1 MGKRRRRSRH
11 PKQYCTIDYLECIGY
26 TKQGKGIV
34 MFKDKP
40 FHVDEL
46 IEGEKARIMVYY
58 EEDDLGTA
66 RAIQLLEESPKRALP
81 LGHWKFS
88 MGSYQIPHLKDEY
101 QDEFKQKRV
110 ESLFGKALQIKVG
123 KRTNYRNKASLTDGG
138 FMTPGRGR
146 KRTIVPEQFDLME
159 IDFSKYEGDKG
170 VTIIRNLKT
179 SIEGRPGTK
188 IHAEDEMLGKKFL
201 VGLDSFYQVNSEMAE
216 LAYKE
221 IISFVPEDSVVF
233 DLFGG
238 AATIGIHIA
247 DKAKKVYSVEINKDS
262 HKDALRNIELNNVT
276 NIEAI
281 LGDAN
286 HFAMNAPVKAD
297 VIVVDPARAGLSEES
312 VEALNNSGAERIIYL
327 SCNIDTQ
334 KKDVDGLTN
343 YSIDHIQPYDFFPQT
358 FHIENLLVL
367 NRK

>member
-1 MGKRRRRSRH
+1 
-11 PKQYCTIDYLECIGY
+11 
-26 TKQGKGIV
+26 
-34 MFKDKP
+34 
-40 FHVDEL
+40 
-46 IEGEKARIMVYY
+46 
-58 EEDDLGTA
+58 
-66 RAIQLLEESPKRALP
+66 
-81 LGHWKFS
+81 
-88 MGSYQIPHLKDEY
+88 
-101 QDEFKQKRV
+101 
-110 ESLFGKALQIKVG
+110 
-123 KRTNYRNKASLTDGG
+123 
-138 FMTPGRGR
+138 MTPGRGR